1 MLWMNLRLGYL
12 EKPLHFH
19 NATTKSQLQTHLVYY
34 GTYKAVVGFS
44 VRSLSYWC
52 FQPIFSAISIIS
64 NASSRRVRYGVL
76 RFAIE
81 DGVFDENLQYA
92 SEDKTL
98 VNKMVKS
105 GVIGYNDAC
114 VRAQISEPIL
124 LKEWIFH
131 LCKMRSMWT
140 VGCIFAE
147 LITKQTIIRGGFWLP
162 QLHHIFKL
170 LSTPE
175 KELMPSSQGSSF
187 AWSPLGTFDQ
197 FSPISSFNT
206 LITLRYFPAP
216 LEFQKRRASSNR
228 GVPKFRILLLHELH
242 GHFWRAV
249 VVTAYSL
256 FSFHHPY
263 YKINRQIPIFKWFLN
278 F

>member
-131 LCKMRSMWT
+131 LCKMSKYVDSWLYICWIDHEANYHLW
-140 VGCIFAE
+140 GF
-147 LITKQTIIRGGFWLP
+147 LIATA
-162 QLHHIFKL
+162 
-170 LSTPE
+170 
-175 KELMPSSQGSSF
+175 PS
-187 AWSPLGTFDQ
+187 
-197 FSPISSFNT
+197 
-206 LITLRYFPAP
+206 YFQVTEYPR
-216 LEFQKRRASSNR
+216 KR
-228 GVPKFRILLLHELH
+228 
-242 GHFWRAV
+242 
-249 VVTAYSL
+249 
-256 FSFHHPY
+256 
-263 YKINRQIPIFKWFLN
+263 INA
-278 F
+278 